1 MPRDNF
7 QTAAQGKR
15 AQTHP
20 GGLPKMRRQSWEA
33 KAVGLSGQSTRDEK
47 AAQRKSSSFLNQVPF
62 KSSAE
67 DRLAYAHEE
76 TTPA

>member
-7 QTAAQGKR
+7 QTAAQVKR

-20 GGLPKMRRQSWEA
+20 GSLPKMRRQSWEA
-33 KAVGLSGQSTRDEK
+33 NKVGLSGRVLEMK
-47 AAQRKSSSFLNQVPF
+47 KMHRERAPVFKPGPF

-67 DRLAYAHEE
+67 YRLAYAHEE
-76 TTPA
+76 TILA